1 MKKLATAAI
10 VIASAALAGN
20 AMAENAPR
28 GWYGSVRTGVSI
40 MNDPSFTVTVAP
52 DELVTRL
59 KTKNAWAVAAEEGY
73 HWGNVRFGIDVSYQ
87 KHDINGIQFI
97 SADGVPITPADVED
111 IKAALIDAG
120 VLTAS

>member
-1 MKKLATAAI
+1 MSPMVTVGIGCALSLVPYDRRQAWPYGHNAATT
-10 VIASAALAGN
+10 
-20 AMAENAPR
+20 E
-28 GWYGSVRTGVSI
+28 
-40 MNDPSFTVTVAP
+40 PSFPVTVAP

-120 VLTAS
+120 VLTA